1 MSLNFLIFF
10 AYYFIILLSIL
21 GYGYILLSFEK
32 INKNFLNLGY
42 VGLIGI
48 FFLIIYSYLS
58 NLLIPHSKIHNI
70 VFIIIGFFSFFY
82 FFQKYS
88 KNFFFKK
95 DLILLF
101 VVFSVLFISL
111 LMKKN
116 HDDFLYYHFSY
127 TFHLTQ
133 DSFILGIGKLNHGFR
148 TPSSI
153 FYLNSL
159 FYLPFA
165 EYYLFN
171 FSAIY
176 ILGFAN
182 ILLLKKIFNLSEN
195 KKKVNYKITFIN
207 HLCLLSFVFI
217 NIFFYRISEHG
228 TDRSAQ
234 ILIFILFVYLL
245 DKFQNKDYKNVDLLF
260 LYILTGLI
268 ITFKSFYFLYLI
280 FSIPFFIFIIE
291 KEKSLQSTFK
301 KIFLNKYFLYLIIS
315 VFFVLMTNFNNTGCL
330 LYPVYFSCFENI
342 QWALPVESVIKM
354 NNWYELWSKAGANPN
369 FRVENPEEYIVGF
382 NWVNNWIDKYFFN
395 KISDFII
402 GLTLL
407 TLVFYGVFFSFKKK
421 RVNIKVSKAVLLTYC
436 VLIFILF
443 EWFINHP
450 ALRYGG
456 YCVIALIIFIPYSFY
471 LHKIDITSKKYNKI
485 ALILVLISIFT
496 FETRNYFRIIKEVNL
511 YDYKPLS
518 ETFYTIDDKYFSMQ
532 KIIDNLKNNNE

>member
-10 AYYFIILLSIL
+10 AYYFIILISII

-58 NLLIPHSKIHNI
+58 NLLIPHSKTHNI
-70 VFIIIGFFSFFY
+70 IFIIVGFFSFFY
-82 FFQKYS
+82 FFKKYH
-88 KNFFFKK
+88 KNIYLNKN
-95 DLILLF
+95 LILLF
-101 VVFSVLFISL
+101 IVFLVLFISL

-116 HDDFLYYHFSY
+116 HDDFLYYHFQY
-127 TFHLTQ
+127 TYHLTQ
-133 DSFILGIGKLNHGFR
+133 DSLILGIGKLNHGFR

-159 FYLPFA
+159 FYLPLA

-171 FSAIY
+171 FSAVY

-182 ILLLKKIFNLSEN
+182 IILLTKIFNFNESRTKN
-195 KKKVNYKITFIN
+195 STKITFN
-207 HLCLLSFVFI
+207 NYLCLLSFVFI

-234 ILIFILFVYLL
+234 ILIFILFIYLL
-245 DKFQNKDYKNVDLLF
+245 DKFQNKDYKNIDLLF

-280 FSIPFFIFIIE
+280 FSIPFFIFVLE
-291 KEKSLQSTFK
+291 NEKSLQLTFK
-301 KIFLNKYFLYLIIS
+301 KIFFNKYFLYLIFS
-315 VFFVLMTNFNNTGCL
+315 VFFVLLTNFNNTGCL

-342 QWALPVESVIKM
+342 HWAIPVESVIQM

-369 FRVENPEEYIVGF
+369 FRVENPAEYIVGF
-382 NWVNNWIDKYFFN
+382 NWVYNWVDEYFFN
-395 KISDFII
+395 KVSDFIL
-402 GLTLL
+402 GLIFLII
-407 TLVFYGVFFSFKKK
+407 VFYGAFFNYKKNNE
-421 RVNIKVSKAVLLTYC
+421 NIKISKV
-436 VLIFILF
+436 VLITYLILILILF
-443 EWFINHP
+443 EWFFNHP

-471 LHKIDITSKKYNKI
+471 LQKINITSKKYSKI
-485 ALILVLISIFT
+485 ALILVLVSIFT
-496 FETRNYFRIIKEVNL
+496 FETRNYFRITNEVNL

-518 ETFYTIDDKYFSMQ
+518 ETFYTIDEKYFRIQ
-532 KIIDNLKNNNE
+532 KIIDDLKNNNE